1 MYNTFI
7 PTLPHISRRVQG
19 LLTETWQIWFIVGIA
34 VISALTSGVSTDADR
49 VAPAAV
55 SEPKTAIRAAEAV
68 PETRATASDAGEIAS
83 VRSAALAFADS
94 VRVYIAQRGDTVKS
108 IASKFGVSTE
118 TITSANPGL
127 KSSVPAG
134 KQVSILPVAGSL
146 YSVTAQ
152 DSLATVAERFGVS
165 PDAIR
170 KYNPSYQEIF
180 AEGAGS
186 LVIPKP

>member
-1 MYNTFI
+1 LYNTFI

-34 VISALTSGVSTDADR
+34 VISALTSGISTDTDLI
-49 VAPAAV
+49 APTAA
-55 SEPKTAIRAAEAV
+55 SEPQTAIRAAEAV
-68 PETRATASDAGEIAS
+68 ETRATASDVGEISS

-94 VRVYIAQRGDTVKS
+94 VRVYIAVRGDTVKS

-170 KYNPSYQEIF
+170 KYNPSYQDIF
-180 AEGAGS
+180 AEGSGS
-186 LVIPKP
+186 LVIPKL